1 MYIVGGFQG
10 KIYVSILLVI
20 SFPVLVRNLSAKHKW
35 QDALSEG
42 VNGLGCCG
50 GRGVPWGDAG
60 AEDRAQVRL
69 HPGAG
74 DKGEGEG
81 REGERESRG

>member
-1 MYIVGGFQG
+1 MY
-10 KIYVSILLVI
+10 ILLVI
-20 SFPVLVRNLSAKHKW
+20 SFPVLVRNLSARHKW

-42 VNGLGCCG
+42 VNDLGFCG

-60 AEDRAQVRL
+60 DRPQVRL
-69 HPGAG
+69 PPVAG

-81 REGERESRG
+81 REGERESLG